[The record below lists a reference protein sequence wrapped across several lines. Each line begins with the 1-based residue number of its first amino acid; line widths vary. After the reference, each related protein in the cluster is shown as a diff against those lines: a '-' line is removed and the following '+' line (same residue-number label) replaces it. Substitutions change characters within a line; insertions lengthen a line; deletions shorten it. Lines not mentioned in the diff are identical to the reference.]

1 VKSSG
6 LNDPRLS
13 VIDKRLYS
21 VKRIIAVMS
30 SKGGVG
36 KTIIATTLS
45 LVLND
50 RGLKTAL
57 LDLDFTN
64 PSTHIVLGVNP
75 LMLKPVEDKGIIP
88 PEVNGLKYISITM
101 FTGDKPLPLRGVSV
115 DNLFRELLAITRWG
129 ELDYLVVDTPPGLG
143 DEHLEL
149 LTHIDKR
156 VEALIVTTPSPLS
169 LRAINR
175 LIEILRDGGYRIL
188 GVIGNMDD
196 GDIVRKYCESEG
208 YRFLGSI
215 PFISD
220 LDKSIGDID
229 KLKNT
234 RLWIA
239 INGIVDRITHM
250 VY

>member
-13 VIDKRLYS
+13 VIDKRLSS
-21 VKRIIAVMS
+21 VNRIIAVMS

-45 LVLND
+45 LALKD

-75 LMLKPVEDKGIIP
+75 LILKPVEDKGIIP
-88 PEVNGLKYISITM
+88 PEVNGLKYLSITM

-129 ELDYLVVDTPPGLG
+129 MLDYLVIDTPPGLG
-143 DEHLEL
+143 DEHLDL
-149 LTHIDKR
+149 LTHINKR

-169 LRAINR
+169 LRAVDR
-175 LIEILRDGGYRIL
+175 LIEVLLDGGYRIL

-196 GDIVRKYCESEG
+196 SDTVRMYCENRG
-208 YRFLGSI
+208 YKYLGSI
-215 PFISD
+215 PFIPD
-220 LDKSIGDID
+220 IDKAIGDID
-229 KLKNT
+229 RLKNT
-234 RLWIA
+234 QLWTV
-239 INGIVDRITHM
+239 INNVVDRISST
-250 VY
+250 V